1 MTSETDAEFLDR
13 LEATQRYNP
22 SYRTLDSDRLFD
34 LARRGAEA
42 ADRIEQ
48 LEAEVLT
55 WQGHAKT
62 AIWGDS
68 EECKSLSAE
77 VDRLVRSRNKWGQ
90 RYNKLLLKIR
100 AGESGETDDPASWQ
114 LRMALDDANGKNDE
128 AAARIAQLEAAMRE
142 LLEADDNLRELMPRW
157 VSEALIEGALIRVRT
172 AKDKARA
179 ALEERT

>member
-1 MTSETDAEFLDR
+1 MTVNRTKFKNGMTMTQTAELIKQLRQGSLSNDD
-13 LEATQRYNP
+13 
-22 SYRTLDSDRLFD
+22 YRW
-34 LARRGAEA
+34 EA

-114 LRMALDDANGKNDE
+114 LRMALDDANVKNDE
-128 AAARIAQLEAAMRE
+128 AAARIKQLEAALDILQAAMTAKKPIPMAFKKAI
-142 LLEADDNLRELMPRW
+142 LEARAELEVHSIGHKSGSCPR
-157 VSEALIEGALIRVRT
+157 
-172 AKDKARA
+172 
-179 ALEERT
+179 ERT

>member
-1 MTSETDAEFLDR
+1 MASETDEQFVERISRAI
-13 LEATQRYNP
+13 Y
-22 SYRTLDSDRLFD
+22 DSNSIHKDADLIRLFA

-100 AGESGETDDPASWQ
+100 AGENGETDDPASWQ
-114 LRMALDDANGKNDE
+114 LRMALDDANVKNDE
-128 AAARIAQLEAAMRE
+128 AAARIEKLEAALDTVRASG
-142 LLEADDNLRELMPRW
+142 LLIGSTTLHD
-157 VSEALIEGALIRVRT
+157 RVRS
-172 AKDKARA
+172 AVYNAID
-179 ALEERT
+179 ALAEEKQDD